1 VAVTFGYV
9 IIKIKRTKFH
19 FEIAVNMVSL
29 EQHSTLDSNLLT
41 RFLINKMCNIPFCSK
56 FSPLSPLL
64 MNLLVFVMSGMHD
77 IST

>member
-1 VAVTFGYV
+1 MVGRPVTQTKIQLKYFILFLSSIQVAVAVTFGYV

-41 RFLINKMCNIPFCSK
+41 RFLTI
-56 FSPLSPLL
+56 
-64 MNLLVFVMSGMHD
+64 GR
-77 IST
+77 T